1 MDDLLPL
8 SALQHYLYCPRQC
21 ALIHLEGV
29 WEENRFTAEGR
40 LLHRRVDAGS
50 SGARDGVAEDRS
62 VPVRSERLGLYGIA
76 DLVERRGGAAEHG
89 APGAETTGAVYPVE
103 YKRGSP
109 KVEDWDRA
117 QLCAQALCLEEMLG
131 RDIPEGAI
139 FYGQPRRRERVIF
152 DARLRA
158 ATAEA
163 CRGLHALLAGGRI
176 PPGRYGPRCRGCSLL
191 SHCMPKAPRQG
202 VEAYLLQ
209 GLTS

>member
-76 DLVERRGGAAEHG
+76 DLVERR
-89 APGAETTGAVYPVE
+89 
-103 YKRGSP
+103 
-109 KVEDWDRA
+109 
-117 QLCAQALCLEEMLG
+117 